1 MAFGAKVDPWA
12 NIPHSK
18 FFHKNQKIKII
29 NSMKHTKAVYCI
41 GVDMVGNPI
50 YVVHF
55 LEQDMINNKKS
66 TKI

>member
-1 MAFGAKVDPWA
+1 MEHDMAF
-12 NIPHSK
+12 
-18 FFHKNQKIKII
+18 
-29 NSMKHTKAVYCI
+29 YCI

-50 YVVHF
+50 YIVHF